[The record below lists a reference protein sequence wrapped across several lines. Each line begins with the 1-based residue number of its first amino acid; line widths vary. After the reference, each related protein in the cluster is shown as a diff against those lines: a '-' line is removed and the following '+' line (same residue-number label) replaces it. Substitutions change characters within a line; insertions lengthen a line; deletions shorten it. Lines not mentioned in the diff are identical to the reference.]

1 MVNDLHTLQLID
13 HHSFSQQNA
22 LSLHS
27 AASVKIETAAKP
39 DRVQVGTLCVE
50 ITKKYGV
57 G

>member
-1 MVNDLHTLQLID
+1 MVNDLHTMLQLID

-50 ITKKYGV
+50 ITKK
-57 G
+57 